1 MKKQNEVKVEEV
13 VAPLAFNLEQLSA
26 FSTASREEIEDQI
39 EGKDLTSLVTATCSV
54 QGAVTGGARMV
65 ATHVCM
71 TVDGDWT
78 DCLSTDKATD
88 LGRAFEKVRKVIVQ
102 TAKARNHSNPSQLV
116 KQIKEQ
122 GKKLLG
128 IEPVTSALVA
138 DKRGTNYTPFERIAR
153 DFAPIY
159 KAYAIPSSK
168 QEAKL
173 KVDLTE
179 EHFTRLTSE
188 IGPLIGDVLKLV
200 DFDFSSL
207 ETE

>member
-1 MKKQNEVKVEEV
+1 MKKQNEVKVEELI
-13 VAPLAFNLEQLSA
+13 APLAFNLEQLSA

-71 TVDGDWT
+71 TVDGNWT
-78 DCLSTDKATD
+78 DCLSTDRTD
-88 LGRAFEKVRKVIVQ
+88 IARAFESVTKVIVQ

-128 IEPVTSALVA
+128 IEPVSGAEEPQ
-138 DKRGTNYTPFERIAR
+138 RGTNYTPFERIAR

-159 KAYAIPSSK
+159 KAYAIPTVK

-173 KVDLTE
+173 KDDLTE

-188 IGPLIGDVLKLV
+188 IAPLIGDVLKLV
-200 DFDFSSL
+200 DFDFSTL
-207 ETE
+207 ENE

>member
-1 MKKQNEVKVEEV
+1 MKKQNEVNVKEV

-71 TVDGDWT
+71 TVDGNWT
-78 DCLSTDKATD
+78 DCLSTDRTD
-88 LGRAFEKVRKVIVQ
+88 IARAFESVRKVIVQ

-116 KQIKEQ
+116 KQVKEQ

-128 IEPVTSALVA
+128 VESVSGAEEPQ
-138 DKRGTNYTPFERIAR
+138 RGTNYTPFERIAR

-159 KAYAIPSSK
+159 KAYAIPTVK

-173 KVDLTE
+173 KDDLTE

-188 IGPLIGDVLKLV
+188 IAPLIGDVLKLI
-200 DFDFSSL
+200 DFDFSTL
-207 ETE
+207 ENE

>member
-71 TVDGDWT
+71 TVEGDWT

-88 LGRAFEKVRKVIVQ
+88 LGRAFEKVRRVIVQ

-128 IEPVTSALVA
+128 VEPVTSEAGEQ
-138 DKRGTNYTPFERIAR
+138 KRGKNYTPFERIAR
-153 DFAPIY
+153 DLAPLY
-159 KAYAIPSSK
+159 KAYGLASSD
-168 QEAKL
+168 QELKL
-173 KVDLTE
+173 KDDLPPE
-179 EHFTRLTSE
+179 DFKRLTSE
-188 IGPLIGDVLKLV
+188 VAPLLAQILKLV
-200 DFDFSSL
+200 NFDLSKL
-207 ETE
+207 NKE

>member
-1 MKKQNEVKVEEV
+1 MKKQNEVNVEEV

-71 TVDGDWT
+71 TVDGNWT
-78 DCLSTDKATD
+78 DCLSTDRTD
-88 LGRAFEKVRKVIVQ
+88 IARAFESVRKVIVQ

-128 IEPVTSALVA
+128 VESVSGAEEPQ
-138 DKRGTNYTPFERIAR
+138 RGTNYTPFERIAR

-159 KAYAIPSSK
+159 KAYAIPTVK

-173 KVDLTE
+173 KDDLTE

-188 IGPLIGDVLKLV
+188 IAPLIGDVLKLV

-207 ETE
+207 ENE

>member
-1 MKKQNEVKVEEV
+1 MKKQNEVNVEEV

-71 TVDGDWT
+71 TVDGNWT
-78 DCLSTDKATD
+78 DCLSTDRTD
-88 LGRAFEKVRKVIVQ
+88 IARAFESVRKVIVQ

-128 IEPVTSALVA
+128 VETVVSGSDA

-159 KAYAIPSSK
+159 KAYAIPTVK

-173 KVDLTE
+173 KDDLTE

-188 IGPLIGDVLKLV
+188 IAPLIGDVLKLV

>member
-1 MKKQNEVKVEEV
+1 MKKQNEVNVEEV

-54 QGAVTGGARMV
+54 QVAGTGGARMV

-88 LGRAFEKVRKVIVQ
+88 LGRAFEKVRRVIVQ

-128 IEPVTSALVA
+128 VEPVSGAEEPQ
-138 DKRGTNYTPFERIAR
+138 RGTNYTPFERIAR

-159 KAYAIPSSK
+159 KAYAIPTVK

-173 KVDLTE
+173 KDDLTE

-188 IGPLIGDVLKLV
+188 IAPLLGDVLKLV

>member
-1 MKKQNEVKVEEV
+1 MKKQNEVNVEEV

-71 TVDGDWT
+71 TVEGNWT
-78 DCLSTDKATD
+78 DCLSTDRTD
-88 LGRAFEKVRKVIVQ
+88 IARAFESVRKVIVQ

-128 IEPVTSALVA
+128 VESVSGAEEPQ
-138 DKRGTNYTPFERIAR
+138 RGTNYTPFERIAR

-159 KAYAIPSSK
+159 KAYAIPTVK

-173 KVDLTE
+173 KDDLTE

-188 IGPLIGDVLKLV
+188 IAPLIGDVLKLV

-207 ETE
+207 ENE